1 MSEHDE
7 TVERVARLIWA
18 ETPLAADGRTWD
30 TLEPHTRKV
39 YFAMARAAIAALGDG
54 WQDIASAPR
63 DGTWFQAYRP
73 APKVGTCQ
81 RIVTM
86 CWLASEDDFAW
97 PVDIFD
103 EYNPPDLD
111 KKDARGLHVDIYTG
125 GSTFTH
131 WRPLP
136 SKPEQSHD
144 RPR

>member
-1 MSEHDE
+1 MTLADE
-7 TVERVARLIWA
+7 LER
-18 ETPLAADGRTWD
+18 LADAQKSIALDDHLGISINYN
-30 TLEPHTRKV
+30 L
-39 YFAMARAAIAALGDG
+39 RAALLMSNLDAIIAALRAQE
-54 WQDIASAPR
+54 WQDIATAPR

-73 APKVGTCQ
+73 APKVGKCQ

-86 CWLASEDDFAW
+86 CWLASEEDFAW

-111 KKDARGLHVDIYTG
+111 KKDARGLHVDIYTD

-136 SKPEQSHD
+136 NPPAHD
-144 RPR
+144 KGEKL